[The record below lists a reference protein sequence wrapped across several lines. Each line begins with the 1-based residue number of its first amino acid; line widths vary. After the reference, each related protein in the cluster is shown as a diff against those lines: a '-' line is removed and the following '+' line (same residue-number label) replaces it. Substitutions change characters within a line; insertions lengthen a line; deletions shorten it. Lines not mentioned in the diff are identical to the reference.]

1 MGRIPKTAP
10 IHGRVFTAGAGTCP
24 ECRVPESV
32 LEDICEICFA
42 EFDELSPATSAKAS

>member
-1 MGRIPKTAP
+1 MGKIAKAP
-10 IHGRVFTAGAGTCP
+10 GLLPSPARAGTCP

-42 EFDELSPATSAKAS
+42 ELDELPSGTSARAS